1 LNTSALVLVNGESFV
16 TDKRYFDE
24 PLVFDFS
31 AEVLEVLP
39 DKDGTSLVILDKS
52 YFYPTGGGQSCDK
65 GFIAGLPV
73 LDVRTEDRRVLHQV
87 QGQAGLGDVACQVD
101 SAYRIRNMQAHTGQ
115 HILSAAFDHA
125 FKAATL
131 AVKISAEGLSTVDI
145 AMSDLTQTQLDE
157 VETLSNRIIMENR
170 AIKSYFVAP
179 DSPKLEELRLPVKFE
194 KVKGDVRIVEIDDFD
209 LVACAGTHFPTTGSL
224 GILKILK
231 SEKNKGGSRLY
242 FALGYEALDNFRQE
256 HRVIESLASS
266 LSASLEAINPLVQK
280 LQTER
285 QELSKQLETM
295 RESLLRYEMADMVS
309 NASNVGS
316 YHLIKAAFEER
327 SGDELRVLG
336 SLLAAEASMVAILVN
351 RSGADVTVIVAA
363 ASDTGLN
370 AGTILKD
377 LLGRFGGRG
386 GGRDTYAQG
395 VLKNFDDVS
404 GLMVAVDSMF

>member
-1 LNTSALVLVNGESFV
+1 V

-31 AEVLEVLP
+31 AQVLEVLSE
-39 DKDGTSLVILDKS
+39 KDGTSLVILDS

-73 LDVRTEDRRVLHQV
+73 LDVRTEDGRVLHQV
-87 QGQAGLGDVACQVD
+87 QGQAALGEVACQVD
-101 SAYRIRNMQAHTGQ
+101 RAYRIRNMQAHTGQ

-145 AMSDLTQTQLDE
+145 AMGDLTQAQIYE
-157 VETLSNRIIMENR
+157 VESLSNRVIMENR

-256 HRVIESLASS
+256 HLIIESLASS

-280 LQTER
+280 LQAER
-285 QELSKQLETM
+285 QDLSKQLETM

-309 NASNVGS
+309 NASNAGS

-351 RSGADVTVIVAA
+351 RSDADVTVIVAA
-363 ASDTGLN
+363 ASDTGFN

-395 VLKNFDDVS
+395 VLKNFDDIS
-404 GLMVAVDSMF
+404 GLMLAVDALF